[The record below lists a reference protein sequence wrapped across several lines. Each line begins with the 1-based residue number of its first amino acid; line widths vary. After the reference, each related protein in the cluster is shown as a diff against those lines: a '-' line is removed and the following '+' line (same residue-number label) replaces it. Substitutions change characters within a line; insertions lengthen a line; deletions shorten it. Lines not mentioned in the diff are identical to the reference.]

1 MQFLSQILL
10 ITLIVARNIAS
21 GNPVYCGGGVGC
33 GGGGGGGG
41 GHHRLRIESD
51 DCSVLLRGSRDV

>member
-21 GNPVYCGGGVGC
+21 GNPVYCGGGVG
-33 GGGGGGGG
+33 GVGGGG